1 MKFKC
6 VICGETT
13 PIQSWIES
21 HLKVQH
27 GITKDFQQYYDCIEG
42 HAVIKKEEKHM
53 MKQEKTSQEPTSK
66 KLPKGMK
73 LGKVKEYW
81 VCENCDLIFKFETE
95 CPICGKSSRLKR
107 LQPIIPKGES

>member
-1 MKFKC
+1 VDSEGKR
-6 VICGETT
+6 VYR
-13 PIQSWIES
+13 IQQ
-21 HLKVQH
+21 KVK
-27 GITKDFQQYYDCIEG
+27 KD
-42 HAVIKKEEKHM
+42 M
-53 MKQEKTSQEPTSK
+53 EKTSQKATSR